1 MSASR
6 SPVLTVDSVRQHS
19 LLFLAKTLH
28 TDPGKIDADAD
39 FDRLGLDSVMA
50 VALILDLEE
59 WSGLDLEPSLLFEYP
74 TINELARYVTASA
87 SEQPRANVA

>member
-1 MSASR
+1 MSVNR
-6 SPVLTVDSVRQHS
+6 WPVLTIESVREHCGQ
-19 LLFLAKTLH
+19 FLAKTLH
-28 TDPGKIDADAD
+28 VAAGKIDTAAD

-74 TINELARYVTASA
+74 TIDELAGYVVQTVG
-87 SEQPRANVA
+87 EQPKANVA